1 MNILK
6 IYGQQFCS
14 YYDRFD
20 YDVKEGVTG
29 IIASY
34 EGFCARSNGAGKTK
48 LITAILFAL
57 YGEGNFKVLDDLISN
72 KAKAEKNV
80 DMYAGIIFEH
90 NGITYDV
97 VRGIKNS
104 SSYLKIIQDG
114 ELYGGPKTSVAEK
127 EQYIKSVL
135 GMDYAMF
142 SAASY
147 AEQKQLTK
155 IIKTDAKVYLNK
167 SLNFGFLAHSIT
179 EFNKLCNAS
188 NKEVDAAFTT
198 WKAKEDLWKSAKEAT
213 EKVVKELEGKRSVR
227 AINADITKTEAILNE
242 HRASLKSYIEV
253 SKLGE
258 HLETLKSNLEGY
270 ISSISKYEASIAQTD
285 KNIDDK
291 EKQIKVLET
300 EKDYAS
306 QKLPTVSK
314 YLESL
319 KPSITEAKA
328 NVDKTIVRYNE
339 LMVDFK
345 TLSNSLIASD
355 VGSEC
360 AVCHQSVSAEYKESY
375 NAEIDTKLNEVKQA
389 LAKCGLENKQYVSI
403 LDTLTAEENK
413 TRGEVDTLTH
423 QLNRCDASILT
434 LRDSINNLKESRSLS
449 ADQKKQTEVLKEN
462 VESEYTSK
470 LDEYALVT
478 SQTEDQLAI
487 TIDNLEDELADLKKE
502 HESVIR
508 CSESVKFHKGLEL
521 TAHNAME
528 EAAIVYDNAKYTAAS
543 NLDSLSILKGV
554 YESAFAKSSQLIEYY
569 ANEFYHQIE
578 PDFSIRI
585 YKDTTVKSEPIV
597 IDFICDGSKRGYSV
611 LSEGQIDVAA
621 MAYRVGLAKTIMAMS
636 DNKIDVIV
644 LDEPFADLDEYNRE
658 LVKRALIQLQT
669 EFKKILLI
677 SHTPD
682 ITDCDNIVEVI
693 MDKEK
698 KSYLKIR

>member
-20 YDVKEGVTG
+20 YDVKDGVTG

-72 KAKAEKNV
+72 KAKLEKNV
-80 DMYAGIIFEH
+80 DMYAGVIFEH

-97 VRGIKNS
+97 VRGIRNS
-104 SSYLKIIQDG
+104 SSYMEIKHDG
-114 ELYGGPKTSVAEK
+114 EPYGGPKTSIAEK

-179 EFNKLCNAS
+179 EFNKLCNAA
-188 NKEVDAAFTT
+188 NKDVDVKFTS
-198 WKAKEDLWKSAKEAT
+198 WKAAEDAWRSAKEAT
-213 EKVVKELEGKRSVR
+213 EKVVKEFEGKRNIR
-227 AINADITKTEAILNE
+227 TINGEISKAEASLNE
-242 HRASLKSYIEV
+242 SKNALKSFAEV
-253 SKLGE
+253 HKLAD
-258 HLETLKSNLEGY
+258 HLETLKSNLDKY
-270 ISSISKYEASIAQTD
+270 TLAISKYEASVAQLN
-285 KNIDDK
+285 KNISDK
-291 EKQIKVLET
+291 EDLIKTLEV
-300 EKDYAS
+300 EKESVS

-314 YLESL
+314 HLESL
-319 KPSITEAKA
+319 KSSIVEAKA
-328 NVDKTIVRYNE
+328 NVDKVSTRYNE
-339 LMVDFK
+339 LMIESK
-345 TLSNSLIASD
+345 TLSNSLISSD
-355 VGSEC
+355 VGNEC
-360 AVCHQSVSAEYKESY
+360 ATCHQPVSVEYKESY
-375 NAEIDTKLNEVKQA
+375 NNEIYSKLDEVKKA
-389 LAKCGLENKQYVSI
+389 LTSCGLEYKQCVSV
-403 LDTLTAEENK
+403 LDSLNTEEIRTRDEVSTLT
-413 TRGEVDTLTH
+413 
-423 QLNRCDASILT
+423 QLLGKCDADILA
-434 LRDSINNLKESRSLS
+434 LRDSINNLKESISLNV
-449 ADQKKQTEVLKEN
+449 DQKHQTETLKVN
-462 VESEYTSK
+462 VESEYNAK
-470 LDEYALVT
+470 LAEHTLTT
-478 SQTEDQLAI
+478 SQTEDQIVLSI
-487 TIDNLEDELADLKKE
+487 ENLEDDLSDLRKE
-502 HESVIR
+502 YESVIR
-508 CSESVKFHKGLEL
+508 CSESVKFHKGLEESAHKVMED
-521 TAHNAME
+521 TAV
-528 EAAIVYDNAKYTAAS
+528 VYDNAKYKAAS

-658 LVKRALIQLQT
+658 LVKKSLIQLQT